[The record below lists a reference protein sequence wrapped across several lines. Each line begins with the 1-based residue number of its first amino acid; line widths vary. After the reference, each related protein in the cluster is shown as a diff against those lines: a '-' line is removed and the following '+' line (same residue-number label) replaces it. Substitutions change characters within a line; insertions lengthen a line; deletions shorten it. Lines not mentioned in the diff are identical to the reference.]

1 MAQSRTSSLAEAVI
15 NTVVGYGISLLAYQ
29 YVMPLLGFK
38 TTWSDSVVLVAVF
51 SAISIVRSYV
61 IRRVF
66 SKREVNH
73 A

>member
-1 MAQSRTSSLAEAVI
+1 MAEAVI